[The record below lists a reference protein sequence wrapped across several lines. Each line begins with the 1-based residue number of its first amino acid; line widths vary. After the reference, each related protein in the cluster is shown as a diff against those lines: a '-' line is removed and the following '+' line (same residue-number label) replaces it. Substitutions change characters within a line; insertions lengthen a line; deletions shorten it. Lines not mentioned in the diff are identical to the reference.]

1 MIKLILLKFGICN
14 FDFRKFKFSLE
25 EIWEILIWM
34 CFYYEKKLK

>member
-1 MIKLILLKFGICN
+1 MIKLILLKFGIYN

-34 CFYYEKKLK
+34 CFCKKNLK